1 MGQLTFRG
9 RLLTALG
16 AALFILVCIAILSY
30 RRILQEDADQRWVEH
45 THLVLEKIASVSSGL
60 VEQENAQRG
69 YTITKDDSFLQSYG
83 ARLGDL
89 PKNLADL
96 RDLTSDNPK
105 QQAALD
111 RLDPLIASRLALF
124 KAHRKETVSQDK
136 QEIDGRQLMDEI
148 RAVFLQMRQEEQTLL
163 SKRLEAAE
171 SSSRRSKF
179 IIAGGYALCFLL
191 LALAGLVVQSE
202 ITKRRETEQELK
214 NAQERYHLLFDSNP
228 IPVWVYDVKSLAI
241 LDVNAAA
248 IRHYGYSREEFHS
261 LTLKDIRPPEDIPAL
276 VRSVA
281 KTSLETETAGIWRH
295 RKKDGTLIDVE
306 ITSHPLAFGGR
317 DARLVVAAD
326 ITRRRKAEEALRQS
340 EERFRLIVSSVK
352 DYAILML
359 DTEGRVISW
368 NEGAERIKGYRA
380 EEIIGQHFSRFY
392 TAEDLNADR
401 PAAKIKEAMENGR
414 VEDEGWRVR
423 KDGSRFWANVV
434 ITALRDESGLL
445 RGFGKVTRDISE
457 RKRAEQEILQRSVE
471 LEAANKEL
479 EAFSYSVS
487 HDLRSPLRAID
498 GFSQAI
504 LEDHAAK
511 LDDDAKNY
519 FQRIRAA
526 TQRMGELIDD
536 LLGLSRVTRAEIHR
550 ERIDLS
556 SLAEEVAADLRSSQP
571 EREVEFRIVQG
582 LQAEGDSR
590 LIRVALQNL
599 IGNSWKFTSKR
610 PNAQIEFGLVRSNG
624 QRAYFVRDNGA
635 GFDQAYA
642 DRLFGAFQRLH
653 GMNEFPGTGIGL
665 ATVQRIVHRHGGK
678 VWAEGV
684 VDKGA
689 TVYFTL

>member
-9 RLLTALG
+9 KLLAALG
-16 AALFILVCIAILSY
+16 AALLILVCMAILSY
-30 RRILQEDADQRWVEH
+30 RRIVLEDADQKWVEH
-45 THLVLEKIASVSSGL
+45 THLVLEKIDSVSSGL

-69 YTITKDDSFLQSYG
+69 YTITKDASFLQLYAAKLANLRGS
-83 ARLGDL
+83 LGDL
-89 PKNLADL
+89 RN
-96 RDLTSDNPK
+96 LTSDNPK

-111 RLDPLIASRLALF
+111 RLEPLIASRLALF
-124 KAHRKETVSQDK
+124 KAYGEGIVKQDK
-136 QEIDGRQLMDEI
+136 QEIDGQQLMDEI
-148 RAVFLQMRQEEQTLL
+148 RNVFVEMRREEQNIL
-163 SKRLEAAE
+163 SRRLEAAE
-171 SSSRRSKF
+171 SSSRRSKL
-179 IIAGGYALCFLL
+179 IIAGGYSLSFLL
-191 LALAGLVVQSE
+191 LILAGLVVHSE
-202 ITKRRETEQELK
+202 ITKRRDAEQELK
-214 NAQERYHLLFDSNP
+214 NVQDRYHLLFDSNP
-228 IPVWVYDVKSLAI
+228 IPVWVYDLETLTI
-241 LDVNAAA
+241 LDVNEEA
-248 IRHYGYSREEFHS
+248 IRHYGYSREEF
-261 LTLKDIRPPEDIPAL
+261 LKLKITEIRPPEDVPVL
-276 VRSVA
+276 LTDLS
-281 KTSLETETAGIWRH
+281 TSASTQEDSGSWRH
-295 RKKDGTLIDVE
+295 TKKSGEIIDVE
-306 ITSHPLAFGGR
+306 IKSYPVRFGGR
-317 DARLVVAAD
+317 DARLVAALD
-326 ITRRRKAEEALRQS
+326 VTQRKRAEEALRQS
-340 EERFRLIVSSVK
+340 EERFRLTVSNVK

-359 DTEGRVISW
+359 DPEGRVISW

-380 EEIIGQHFSRFY
+380 DEIIGQHFSRFY
-392 TAEDLNADR
+392 PAEDIKAG
-401 PAAKIKEAMENGR
+401 KIEAELKQATENGR

-434 ITALRDESGLL
+434 ITALRDESGSL

-457 RKRAEQEILQRSVE
+457 RKRAEQELLQRSAE
-471 LEAANKEL
+471 LEAANREL

-498 GFSQAI
+498 GFSQAL
-504 LEDHAAK
+504 LEDHAAQ
-511 LDDDAKNY
+511 LDQDGKDY

-536 LLGLSRVTRAEIHR
+536 LLALSRVTRAEIHR

-556 SLAEEVAADLRSSQP
+556 SLAEEVAADLRNSQP
-571 EREVEFRIVQG
+571 ERDVEFRIVPG
-582 LQAEGDSR
+582 LRAEGDSR

-610 PNAQIEFGLVRSNG
+610 PHGQIEFGLIRSNG

-635 GFDQAYA
+635 GFNQAYA

-684 VDKGA
+684 VDQGA